1 MARRKETAR
10 TKLKQGKWAQV
21 IGSYDLEA
29 KTGSIRS
36 VQPTTLAF
44 APLEGGEDRV
54 HVKGFGTGKSALFD
68 LAVNPLRI
76 SCGDVGSE
84 LTFEEFIPVKPS
96 LKTVR
101 LYVDGAEVARYE
113 PGVSASPRRMGL
125 GPPDPA
131 APNRLAMRAEVAPTP
146 GVSYTVQVR
155 PEGDARWHTIGTG
168 LEKPDAASIDINQFP
183 GAKRLDIRILQ
194 ADGFRSEEIFRET
207 KRY

>member
-1 MARRKETAR
+1 MARRSRSTRVQK
-10 TKLKQGKWAQV
+10 GKWAQV
-21 IGSYDLEA
+21 VGAFDLVA
-29 KTGSIRS
+29 KTGSITS

-76 SCGDVGSE
+76 SCGNAGNE
-84 LTFEEFIPVKPS
+84 LMFEEFIPVTAR

-113 PGVSASPRRMGL
+113 PGLSAPPRRVSL
-125 GPPDPA
+125 GPPDPE
-131 APNRLAMRAEVAPTP
+131 APHRLSMRAEVAPTP

-155 PEGDARWHTIGTG
+155 PEGDERWHTLGAG
-168 LEKPDAASIDINQFP
+168 LEKPDATKIDINQFP

-194 ADGFRSEEIFRET
+194 TDGFRSEEIFRET
-207 KRY
+207 KQY